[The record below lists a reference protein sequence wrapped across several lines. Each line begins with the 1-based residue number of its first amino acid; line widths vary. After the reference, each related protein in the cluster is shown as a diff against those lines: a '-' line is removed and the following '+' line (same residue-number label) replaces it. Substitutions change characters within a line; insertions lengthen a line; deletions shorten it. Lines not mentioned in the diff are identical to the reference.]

1 MNGTL
6 SDRDWKEGEK
16 RYLLRTVMKLRLLSL
31 VSGVVGGENKVSFS
45 WVDKACILFV
55 LYRITYSTTICIRA
69 PCYNFVLT

>member
-1 MNGTL
+1 
-6 SDRDWKEGEK
+6 
-16 RYLLRTVMKLRLLSL
+16 MKLRLLSL
-31 VSGVVGGENKVSFS
+31 VSGVVGGENKVSFG